1 MSCCATSLRHMKLM
15 TFAIRVIFDRRQ
27 GLLLLRDGESV
38 ERGLKTRRLKTSWQ
52 TSWTFRLLMSREG
65 GRDARKGWKKY
76 VLHFRWRGGNWRS
89 YARET
94 GSQIIY
100 YSIVSRELPRIATRC
115 DATGRSETR
124 HPSCVIFHSA
134 IDDNAIRGPVRRCRR
149 NFSSVRKFHRA
160 AFHARTLEFRNNEKR
175 DTKFKTLL
183 NVIIMKRCQ
192 IFLFGKN

>member
-1 MSCCATSLRHMKLM
+1 M
-15 TFAIRVIFDRRQ
+15 
-27 GLLLLRDGESV
+27 LLWDGESV
-38 ERGLKTRRLKTSWQ
+38 ERGLKAQRLKTSWQ
-52 TSWTFRLLMSREG
+52 TSRTFRLLMSREG

-115 DATGRSETR
+115 DVRRDEVRWGETR
-124 HPSCVIFHSA
+124 RPSSVIFHGA
-134 IDDNAIRGPVRRCRR
+134 IDDNAIRGSVRRCRR

-175 DTKFKTLL
+175 DTKFKTSL
-183 NVIIMKRCQ
+183 NVIITERYQ
-192 IFLFGKN
+192 IFLFGKI